1 MLLDK
6 ALGITPEDHGAIS
19 YGSGDDWGW
28 KFFPERERERES
40 VCVCVCVCVCA
51 HAHVRT
57 IEHIFFKLISHH

>member
-28 KFFPERERERES
+28 KFFPEREREKERER
-40 VCVCVCVCVCA
+40 VCV

-57 IEHIFFKLISHH
+57 IKHIFFKLISHH

>member
-40 VCVCVCVCVCA
+40 VCVCVCARTRA
-51 HAHVRT
+51 HY
-57 IEHIFFKLISHH
+57 

>member
-28 KFFPERERERES
+28 KFFPERERERK
-40 VCVCVCVCVCA
+40 CVCVCVCVCA